1 MKKLILW
8 LAVGFTSILL
18 LAGVASH
25 AARAD
30 QVVIVVDPVT
40 TGGNTGANP
49 DRRRVA
55 ASALIMESEGLINEP
70 SIPFNAIKPT
80 SASVPQNTII
90 DGTLEGLEAP
100 IETKLI
106 VE

>member
-1 MKKLILW
+1 MKKLIIW
-8 LAVGFTSILL
+8 LAVGFTTVLL

-25 AARAD
+25 AAKAD
-30 QVVIVVDPVT
+30 HVVIAVDPVT
-40 TGGNTGANP
+40 TAGANP

-55 ASALIMESEGLINEP
+55 GAALIMESDGTINEP